1 MRKKTILSALQSGAK
16 TPVELYD
23 LCRCDPYDF
32 ARTLTELSDAEQ
44 IERRIIIPN
53 HDNVYHSLTLVP
65 DGVIN
70 GLPWNA
76 IRIEYRLTNNTH

>member
-1 MRKKTILSALQSGAK
+1 MRKIILSALKSGAK

-32 ARTLTELSDAEQ
+32 ARVLTELSDAEK

-53 HDNVYHSLTLVP
+53 HNQIYHSLTLVP
-65 DGVIN
+65 NNALD

-76 IRIEYRLTNNTH
+76 IRIEYRLTNKTH

>member
-1 MRKKTILSALQSGAK
+1 MHKIILSALKSGAK
-16 TPVELYD
+16 TPIELYD

-32 ARTLTELSDAEQ
+32 AKMLTELADSEK

-53 HDNVYHSLTLVP
+53 HDQVYRSLTLIP
-65 DGVIN
+65 NNVIS

-76 IRIEYRLTNNTH
+76 IRIEYRLTKNIH

>member
-1 MRKKTILSALQSGAK
+1 MRKIILSALQSGAK

-32 ARTLTELSDAEQ
+32 ARVLTELSDSEK

-53 HDNVYHSLTLVP
+53 HDQIYRSLTLVP
-65 DGVIN
+65 DNALN
-70 GLPWNA
+70 GLPWQS
-76 IRIEYRLTNNTH
+76 IRIEYRLTNKTH

>member
-1 MRKKTILSALQSGAK
+1 MRKIILSALQSGAK
-16 TPVELYD
+16 TPIELYD

-32 ARTLTELSDAEQ
+32 ARILTELADSEK

-53 HDNVYHSLTLVP
+53 HDQIYHSLTLVP
-65 DGVIN
+65 NEVIN

-76 IRIEYRLTNNTH
+76 IRIEYRLTNKKH

>member
-32 ARTLTELSDAEQ
+32 ARTLTELSDSEK

-53 HDNVYHSLTLVP
+53 HDTVYRSITLVP
-65 DGVIN
+65 AELIQN
-70 GLPWNA
+70 IPYTA
-76 IRIEYRLTNNTH
+76 IRVEYRLTNKTY